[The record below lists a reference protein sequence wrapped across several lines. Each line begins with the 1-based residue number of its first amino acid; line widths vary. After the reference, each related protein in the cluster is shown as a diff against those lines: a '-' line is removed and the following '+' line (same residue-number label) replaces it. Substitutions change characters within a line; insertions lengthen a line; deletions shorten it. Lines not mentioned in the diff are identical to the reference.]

1 MHKNILIALCIIGL
15 TACGPSKSELERQ
28 ALEAAAE
35 KEQYSACIEKGVKYY
50 KSLGS
55 YPILSTGEDAD
66 SKIRQKCDFNIN
78 VFN

>member
-1 MHKNILIALCIIGL
+1 MIKNILVTLCVLGI

-35 KEQYSACIEKGVKYY
+35 KEQYSVCIEKGVKYY

-55 YPILSTGEDAD
+55 YPTLSTGKSAD
-66 SKIRQKCDFNIN
+66 LKIREKCDFNMN
-78 VFN
+78 MFD